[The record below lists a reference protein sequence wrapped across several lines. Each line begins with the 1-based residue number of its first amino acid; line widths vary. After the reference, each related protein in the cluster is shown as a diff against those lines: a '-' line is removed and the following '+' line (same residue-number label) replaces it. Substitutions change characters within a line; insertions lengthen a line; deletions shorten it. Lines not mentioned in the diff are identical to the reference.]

1 MKNQHLGNITQTS
14 VDKVT
19 LFDRPHAD
27 NAKFI
32 FNDSMNRLLRLCKQP
47 NRGLTLDLFEP
58 DSEPTICLDD
68 ITACLWRTQN
78 KTNVVQFKNRSNV
91 YFNVTFPDKGQL
103 LYVQNQ
109 ITHTFDASLIA
120 CTK

>member
-1 MKNQHLGNITQTS
+1 MLNITQTI

-32 FNDSMNRLLRLCKQP
+32 FNDSMNQLLRLCKQP
-47 NRGLTLDLFEP
+47 NRGLTLSLFEF
-58 DSEPTICLDD
+58 DSEATICLDD
-68 ITACLWRTQN
+68 ITACLWRTHN
-78 KTNVVQFKNRSNV
+78 RKNVVQFKNRSNV
-91 YFNVTFPDKGQL
+91 CFDVTFPDKGQL

-109 ITHTFDASLIA
+109 ITRTFDASLIV